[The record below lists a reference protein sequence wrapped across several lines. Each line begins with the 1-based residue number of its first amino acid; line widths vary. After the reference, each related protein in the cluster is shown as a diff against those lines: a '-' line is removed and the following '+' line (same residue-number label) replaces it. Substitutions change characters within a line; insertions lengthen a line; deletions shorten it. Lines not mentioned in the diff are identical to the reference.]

1 MDIATILGI
10 ISGVGLILISITM
23 NSGLELFVNIPSIMI
38 VAGGTLAATLIAFPL
53 HEVLM
58 VLSLLRRIFF
68 HKRSDA
74 RALIT
79 QLVELGVQAR
89 KGGVLSVENQLAQ
102 INNEYLRK
110 GLQLVVDGVSE
121 SGIINMLKIEEVN
134 TRKRHQTGWEIFAEM
149 GKYSPAFGLVG
160 TLIGLIQML
169 ANLDE
174 PSTIGPRMAV
184 AMITTFYGSIMA
196 NLIFIP
202 MSVKLKRRSQEEAIL
217 MSLVMEGIKSI
228 RSGENPKLMED
239 KLNKFLSNEQQ
250 KKIAKSL
257 KKGRG
262 AKKKPADK
270 T

>member
-1 MDIATILGI
+1 MDIATIIGI
-10 ISGVGLILISITM
+10 ISGIGLIVVSITM
-23 NSGLELFVNIPSIMI
+23 NSGLELFVNTPSIMI
-38 VAGGTLAATLIAFPL
+38 VVGGTVASILIAYPL

-74 RALIT
+74 RGLIK
-79 QLVELGVQAR
+79 QLVETSMQAR
-89 KGGVLSVENQLAQ
+89 TGGVLSIENQLTA
-102 INNEYLRK
+102 IKNEYLRK
-110 GLQLVVDGVSE
+110 GLQLVVDGMSE
-121 SGIINMLKIEEVN
+121 GGILNMLKIEEVS

-149 GKYSPAFGLVG
+149 GKYAPAFGMVG

-169 ANLDE
+169 ANLED

-202 MSVKLKRRSQEEAIL
+202 MSVKLKRRSQEETIL
-217 MSLVMEGIKSI
+217 MSLIMEGIRSI

-239 KLNKFLSNEQQ
+239 KLNKFLSSEEQ
-250 KKIAKSL
+250 KKIEKSL
-257 KKGRG
+257 KSGKGG
-262 AKKKPADK
+262 KKSAAKK
-270 T
+270 